1 MLSEELFVLK
11 RTAKVQLKCIPL
23 KLFYRLLIHRVIPL
37 LYSVL
42 FFQKAVAKISAEKF
56 IPNKNLSQCADVEM

>member
-1 MLSEELFVLK
+1 MHPVETFLPITYSQGHPFF
-11 RTAKVQLKCIPL
+11 IP
-23 KLFYRLLIHRVIPL
+23 
-37 LYSVL
+37 VL